1 MESYTSQQ
9 SYLASDHRPVGAT
22 LVVDLNVGH
31 LSVLLRFLSLSKVV
45 LLFFH
50 HFTGLER
57 SDGFKLIQ
65 SERTVENCQKSFVLV
80 LHLKSKLFLPKI
92 VTACNCFFL
101 IGFYFINGGPHLME
115 VRSYESTLVWK

>member
-65 SERTVENCQKSFVLV
+65 SERTVETVRNLSYLSYILNLNFFCQRL
-80 LHLKSKLFLPKI
+80 
-92 VTACNCFFL
+92 
-101 IGFYFINGGPHLME
+101 
-115 VRSYESTLVWK
+115 